1 MPKDIGVDWKM
12 VESEYLKGTR
22 PSEIARLFKLNP
34 RTLKTRMTRGGWVAK
49 RLSLIEAV
57 EAKETAK
64 SIQTLSSRAS
74 GYLARVVKE
83 VDKGLDVL
91 STSVPA
97 TVKEVDQ
104 HFEALSKIDRV
115 ARPALGLTETSNSK
129 NGSVINIAVLQQLA
143 ENEPVKSCQE
153 TLEVQ
158 SSPLS

>member
-22 PSEIARLFKLNP
+22 PMEIARLFKLNP

-57 EAKETAK
+57 EAKETAR

-74 GYLARVVKE
+74 GYLERVVKE

-91 STSVPA
+91 STSVPG
-97 TVKEVDQ
+97 TVREVDQ
-104 HFEALSKIDRV
+104 HFEALGKIDKI
-115 ARPALGLTETSNSK
+115 ARPALGLADTA
-129 NGSVINIAVLQQLA
+129 NGTKGGIVNIAVLQQVA
-143 ENEPVKSCQE
+143 EPQVVKTCQD
-153 TLEVQ
+153 L
-158 SSPLS
+158 